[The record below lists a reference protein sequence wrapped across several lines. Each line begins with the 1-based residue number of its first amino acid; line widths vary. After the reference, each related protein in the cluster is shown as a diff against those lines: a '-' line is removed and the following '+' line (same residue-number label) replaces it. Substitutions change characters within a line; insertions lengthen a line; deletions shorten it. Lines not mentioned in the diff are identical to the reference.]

1 MRPLSER
8 CVSTFVFKT
17 QRCTRTRRKTS
28 LNFEIH
34 IFFANAFESTLPLP
48 KVRTFNSR
56 WRLLAWLAPL
66 PSIYNANCILSS
78 QNLLLFLTSQ
88 HWSSGRRRGFY
99 LPKFLWWLE
108 AKIEVF
114 FQEGCSIQ
122 KSGPGSIQG
131 RFNLPLI
138 GDKLGRR

>member
-1 MRPLSER
+1 MHVTSPDSPDALDLQSSLVDVVVRIYHPPEKKVQIFMRPLSER

-78 QNLLLFLTSQ
+78 QNLLLFLKSQ

-99 LPKFLWWLE
+99 LPKFL
-108 AKIEVF
+108 
-114 FQEGCSIQ
+114 
-122 KSGPGSIQG
+122 
-131 RFNLPLI
+131 
-138 GDKLGRR
+138 